1 MRRLAVLALAAV
13 LLLCA
18 CGENT
23 QPIAG
28 EIERAVGA
36 LAAKTAFG
44 GDYLLE
50 ISVSGESKTTLYYA
64 KGVFGRDSAAKTAY
78 TSFDQSWFGMS
89 AVSENYYSDGRIVS
103 INDGEVITAEREPD
117 DVFLKFPYSAP
128 EGYGSSCRGLSAE
141 PNTRGKAVMFTR
153 GGSSEFCESVV
164 GGDLYTL
171 AYVIKDPQPE
181 KTVYGDV
188 KCIYT
193 LSGGELISA
202 GYEFDVTLF
211 DTPSYVPG
219 YSQPEEDYSIKLHV
233 VAKVNYSDEYE
244 IKEYSGEE

>member
-64 KGVFGRDSAAKTAY
+64 KGVFGRAK
-78 TSFDQSWFGMS
+78 
-89 AVSENYYSDGRIVS
+89 N
-103 INDGEVITAEREPD
+103 
-117 DVFLKFPYSAP
+117 
-128 EGYGSSCRGLSAE
+128 LS
-141 PNTRGKAVMFTR
+141 
-153 GGSSEFCESVV
+153 
-164 GGDLYTL
+164 
-171 AYVIKDPQPE
+171 
-181 KTVYGDV
+181 
-188 KCIYT
+188 
-193 LSGGELISA
+193 
-202 GYEFDVTLF
+202 
-211 DTPSYVPG
+211 
-219 YSQPEEDYSIKLHV
+219 
-233 VAKVNYSDEYE
+233 
-244 IKEYSGEE
+244 